1 MKKMTMII
9 GGVAAVVV
17 AVAVGI
23 VVARPDGGPAR
34 ATGPSP
40 APLLTSPPHT
50 PYAQAVD
57 AAHRNGLR
65 IWIESDLVKRWRAG
79 PESFTSAI
87 ASITELARRPGVVGV
102 KIADELGYH
111 DGLDS
116 PDKIRKFLTDANK
129 ALRQALPGKLIL
141 IDAIVPELG
150 CLPDYEPPLR
160 WATICAAQARGQY
173 PQLALDQFDTYL
185 QNHLV
190 DTLDL
195 STGLL
200 TDKTYSGWG
209 VDEVKAQRTAWQE
222 VHKRGW
228 DKEVR
233 LQARKALAHPG
244 KYSATD
250 TEQTVST
257 FVDVPKDEGAAAV
270 DVWTWRQKYQ
280 GDIYR
285 LLDPGLQPNSLWASL
300 QQRRARGDVLFTH
313 LSPQSV
319 EVGLDTD
326 LKVLSQVF
334 TDLFVAAGT
343 G

>member
-1 MKKMTMII
+1 ARPQLAGDRRRCGGDRDRRPDAHPAVRRGRRRDRLGRGLSDHLRDVADLLLADAPGHGGDHMKKMTMII

-116 PDKIRKFLTDANK
+116 PDK
-129 ALRQALPGKLIL
+129 
-141 IDAIVPELG
+141 
-150 CLPDYEPPLR
+150 
-160 WATICAAQARGQY
+160 
-173 PQLALDQFDTYL
+173 
-185 QNHLV
+185 
-190 DTLDL
+190 
-195 STGLL
+195 
-200 TDKTYSGWG
+200 
-209 VDEVKAQRTAWQE
+209 
-222 VHKRGW
+222 
-228 DKEVR
+228 
-233 LQARKALAHPG
+233 
-244 KYSATD
+244 
-250 TEQTVST
+250 
-257 FVDVPKDEGAAAV
+257 
-270 DVWTWRQKYQ
+270 
-280 GDIYR
+280 
-285 LLDPGLQPNSLWASL
+285 
-300 QQRRARGDVLFTH
+300 
-313 LSPQSV
+313 
-319 EVGLDTD
+319 
-326 LKVLSQVF
+326 
-334 TDLFVAAGT
+334 
-343 G
+343 